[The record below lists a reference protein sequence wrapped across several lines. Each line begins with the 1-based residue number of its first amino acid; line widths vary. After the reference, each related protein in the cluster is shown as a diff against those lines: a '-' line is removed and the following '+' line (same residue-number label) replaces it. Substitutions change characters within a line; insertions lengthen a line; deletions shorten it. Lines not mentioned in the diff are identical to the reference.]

1 MTVTAVKEFTYVPN
15 GVKVTVLSTHDD
27 GEYYMVRSITTG
39 KVFYAH
45 KNQIVEKDVEE
56 ELDEKPV
63 KRRRGR
69 QIVRPESPAFTRI
82 NINSAPP
89 ELLTQILNGVG
100 MKTAVAI
107 KELQQSLP
115 GERFTKLDQLK
126 SISGIDW
133 DVVLEGDI
141 AYVE

>member
-100 MKTAVAI
+100 MKTAVGI

-115 GERFTKLDQLK
+115 GERVTKLDQLK